1 MFVRFPR
8 RRQTRYDKA
17 DNRDRVEW
25 NAEERMRK
33 SAMMRE
39 VERCALE
46 TAEDV
51 EVGSLRSECQR
62 EGCKPALA
70 IESGTP
76 QTGSG
81 QKMCDG
87 LQAMKCIALSGAI
100 FGCRTKVENNR
111 SIARERAVSTHRGRP

>member
-1 MFVRFPR
+1 
-8 RRQTRYDKA
+8 
-17 DNRDRVEW
+17 
-25 NAEERMRK
+25 MRK

-51 EVGSLRSECQR
+51 EVGSLRSERQR
-62 EGCKPALA
+62 EGCETAPA

-76 QTGSG
+76 QAGSG

-87 LQAMKCIALSGAI
+87 LQAMKCIALSDAI
-100 FGCRTKVENNR
+100 FGRRTKVKNNR
-111 SIARERAVSTHRGRP
+111 SIEWEPAVSTRQARP